1 MNRSE
6 LVDELLKVGE
16 KIFSSGSNDSSIQSI
31 LEENSTLREENA
43 KLKSRVLELSRENV
57 KLKQSNIDLQA
68 EISQGGENKVT
79 LDRYIKTTNALER
92 ARYFLDEKSKKCSE
106 QEKQLEEFRKR
117 ESSLNIAGYSG
128 GR

>member
-16 KIFSSGSNDSSIQSI
+16 KIFSSGSKDSTLQSI

-43 KLKSRVLELSRENV
+43 KLKSRVLELSQENV
-57 KLKQSNIDLQA
+57 KLKQLNFDLSQA
-68 EISQGGENKVT
+68 GKNKVT
-79 LDRYIKTTNALER
+79 LDKYVETRVLLEER
-92 ARYFLDEKSKKCSE
+92 TKECLDK
-106 QEKQLEEFRKR
+106 EKQLEEFRRR